1 MLDSGPRLG
10 DSEKLERHR
19 RIEIRTRELGP
30 LRSSLTASPCR
41 RPRVRPLQAPR
52 VMPMRVHAEPMVLSV
67 STTCRRSAIVRS
79 RSAARFR
86 MAASACSVKSWVQ
99 GELSD
104 SNLAVLGWESQ
115 PAGNSRASVLAWTP
129 NSEAKSATDSPS
141 KYEPHTQ
148 AVSGSRRC
156 ASDDGAALARSH
168 FEAGTIDNLHSA
180 PAIIDKTSLLQA
192 INGCLLIHCGK

>member
-10 DSEKLERHR
+10 IPRSLSAIAASRSEPA
-19 RIEIRTRELGP
+19 TG
-30 LRSSLTASPCR
+30 TASVESYGFSLSSASGSPPSGASGDADAR
-41 RPRVRPLQAPR
+41 AP
-52 VMPMRVHAEPMVLSV
+52 EPMVLSV

-115 PAGNSRASVLAWTP
+115 PAGIPGRAFLRGHRTRKRNRRPTAPRSSVRRLGR
-129 NSEAKSATDSPS
+129 
-141 KYEPHTQ
+141 
-148 AVSGSRRC
+148 SGSRSFSGRRG
-156 ASDDGAALARSH
+156 GARLADRG
-168 FEAGTIDNLHSA
+168 ER
-180 PAIIDKTSLLQA
+180 
-192 INGCLLIHCGK
+192 